1 MLIFDSSTLILL
13 AKIDMLE
20 LFVKDFKG
28 EVLIPEKVRKE
39 ACDFPGSEVPY
50 ILKLIKEK
58 EIRVVSLKARR
69 EIKKLME
76 DFNID
81 TGEAEAIVLAIKK
94 GCRIVA
100 TDDRNAIRACKLLGL
115 DFITAVTVLI
125 RAYEKGILEM
135 DEALA
140 KLDTLAQIGRYSQK
154 IISDA
159 KERIKGGA

>member
-20 LFVKDFKG
+20 LFVKDFKE
-28 EVLIPEKVRKE
+28 EVLIPQGIKRE
-39 ACDFPGSEVPY
+39 ACDFSGSEVPY

-81 TGEAEAIVLAIKK
+81 TGEAEAIVLAIKN
-94 GCRIVA
+94 GCRIIP

-115 DFITAVTVLI
+115 DFITAVAVLI
-125 RAYEKGILEM
+125 RAYKKGILEM
-135 DEALA
+135 EEALA
-140 KLDTLAQIGRYSQK
+140 KLDTLAHV
-154 IISDA
+154 IIH
-159 KERIKGGA
+159 KNRVLWV